1 VEPDGVRGH
10 HCARARHERQ
20 AASRK
25 NQPETDMIES
35 VLKAVRA
42 LLGVVRAA
50 AGILLVCSVALNFA
64 NIIGRYFF
72 SVSIS
77 WAEEVM
83 LFLMVGC
90 VFTGCCAV
98 AWEGRQIRMDVVIG
112 MMPTKLRD
120 FFNLLSELV
129 LIAAGATVTIFAWPV
144 ITQLAAFDERSQA
157 ANFPLVIPQ
166 AMVPIGYS
174 LMALLVAVRLLT
186 RRRPG
191 AGRADASH

>member
-1 VEPDGVRGH
+1 MIEAVLEGVRW
-10 HCARARHERQ
+10 
-20 AASRK
+20 
-25 NQPETDMIES
+25 
-35 VLKAVRA
+35 
-42 LLGVVRAA
+42 LLTLTRAA
-50 AGILLVCSVALNFA
+50 AGIFLISSVAINFA

-72 SVSIS
+72 SVSIP
-77 WAEEVM
+77 WAEEIM

-98 AWEGRQIRMDVVIG
+98 AWEGRQIRMDVIIA
-112 MMPTKLRD
+112 MMPAKVHDL
-120 FFNLLSELV
+120 FHLLSDLV
-129 LIAAGATVTIFAWPV
+129 LIAAAAAVTAFAWPV

-157 ANFPLVIPQ
+157 ADFPLVIPQ
-166 AMVPIGYS
+166 AMVPIGYT

>member
-1 VEPDGVRGH
+1 MIEAVLEGVRW
-10 HCARARHERQ
+10 
-20 AASRK
+20 
-25 NQPETDMIES
+25 
-35 VLKAVRA
+35 
-42 LLGVVRAA
+42 LLTLTRAA
-50 AGILLVCSVALNFA
+50 AAICLISIVAINFA
-64 NIIGRYFF
+64 NIIGRYFL

-77 WAEEVM
+77 WAEEIM

-98 AWEGRQIRMDVVIG
+98 AWEGRQIRMDVIIA
-112 MMPTKLRD
+112 MMPTKVHDL
-120 FFNLLSELV
+120 FHLLSDLV
-129 LIAAGATVTIFAWPV
+129 LIAAAAAVTAFAWPV

-166 AMVPIGYS
+166 AMVPIGYT

-191 AGRADASH
+191 AGRAEASH

>member
-1 VEPDGVRGH
+1 MIEAVLEGVRW
-10 HCARARHERQ
+10 
-20 AASRK
+20 
-25 NQPETDMIES
+25 
-35 VLKAVRA
+35 
-42 LLGVVRAA
+42 LLTLTRAA
-50 AGILLVCSVALNFA
+50 AGIFLISSVAINFA

-77 WAEEVM
+77 WAEEIM

-98 AWEGRQIRMDVVIG
+98 AWEGRQIRMDVIIA
-112 MMPTKLRD
+112 MMPAKVHDL
-120 FFNLLSELV
+120 FHLLSDLV
-129 LIAAGATVTIFAWPV
+129 LIAAAAAVTAFAWPV
-144 ITQLAAFDERSQA
+144 ITQLAAFDQRSQA
-157 ANFPLVIPQ
+157 ADFPLVIPQ
-166 AMVPIGYS
+166 AMVPIGYT